1 MLCSDTGP
9 LQLAAHQLGLGCQGL
24 AVVELLKDAVQA
36 VAGLGA
42 PGEGGQRAVL
52 GIGAHGVG
60 RRCCLEFSHQGIGFA
75 ALLHGCGGG
84 AVAALGPAGV
94 AAAAPAAVEAMAGY
108 GASLQG

>member
-1 MLCSDTGP
+1 MLGSDTGP

-52 GIGAHGVG
+52 GPGAG
-60 RRCCLEFSHQGIGFA
+60 
-75 ALLHGCGGG
+75 
-84 AVAALGPAGV
+84 
-94 AAAAPAAVEAMAGY
+94 
-108 GASLQG
+108 